1 MVNKVTPSVAPG
13 AYPSA
18 QTISWSF
25 DPTVVEVAYTVNGL
39 PPALSEYIAY
49 DQLDPPNPFIA
60 ITQDGAG
67 RVVYDGGFPKF
78 YNSQAPAIDA
88 TFAELSGSFKYL
100 YNALKFIA
108 NPTKV
113 AGGNNK
119 ILVIGD
125 KSDPVGNY
133 CVKNTNPEG
142 FFTSLTNICTI
153 AGFVP
158 TFKDIADYGAQ
169 ITIALSELDLYCG
182 VVFMSTQYDVGN
194 DVLITPASV
203 TDFTTYR
210 AQGNGLIFIT
220 DHGTNVQTNIGLV
233 TTVAGEGFYATANRI
248 IVNFGAFFT
257 GNYNR
262 SPVNVGFI
270 RSTYGD
276 HPLYNGMDNA
286 ESIVAGASESKVVV
300 QSATLIAPGAMP
312 TTTLNPGTNQ
322 VRFLVK
328 LADESVET
336 YTFVYN
342 IATGETILFKD
353 SGGTSVSV
361 VACGWNYR
369 AKPTVELVA
378 AGMGTLTGAIYH
390 NTTKVG
396 EVYFDEAG
404 GTKAFWY
411 AGEPVRVITGDT
423 LRVDITSPFTYSRT
437 ISITRNTPADIYD
450 LYALAK
456 IVRNV
461 FPYTSGV
468 LRNRVI
474 EKVVSDIGVFHPMV
488 YGTSHAQNVYQ
499 VRNYTKGLIPHSDMN
514 AYAYDTSAAVL
525 DAISR
530 LVPPTP
536 QQIFNEWGRF
546 EADNWYPN
554 GVTPAGDAAAWYW
567 DEALGTAVQ
576 PNNTPNYVGF
586 ISDYNV
592 LDYDLEVTLTSTA
605 GDDDWISVV
614 LGFVRDPD
622 TGQNHSLDLAICR
635 CAKGYDTR
643 TTWPNQLITTDFQ
656 FKNTWAAQTGRYKEY
671 KAVVGE
677 DTAGWSGAYKR
688 VKVMRRGDLITIQ
701 ATPWNSLVYNAAYSM
716 SINLNDYPELAL
728 FKGAH
733 PIGFGALSQAGATF
747 KDIAFSDGY
756 RRDVILDVLNNRIY
770 RYFNGAW
777 APVTGPTLHDIFG
790 APRIVNAIE
799 GNKRYQLNTN
809 GTISLL

>member
-13 AYPSA
+13 GYPSA

-25 DPTVVEVAYTVNGL
+25 DPTVTEVAYSVNGL
-39 PPALSEYIAY
+39 PPAISEYIAY

-60 ITQDGAG
+60 VTQDGAG
-67 RVVYDGGFPKF
+67 NVVYDGGFPKF
-78 YNSQAPAIDA
+78 YNSNAPALGTA
-88 TFAELSGSFKYL
+88 FAALSGSFKYL

-108 NPTKV
+108 NPAKV
-113 AGGNNK
+113 TAGNNK

-125 KSDPVGNY
+125 KTGAAENY

-142 FFTSLTNICTI
+142 FFTSLTNICQI

-169 ITIALSELDLYCG
+169 ITVALAELDLYCG
-182 VVFMSTQYDVGN
+182 VVFMSSQYDIGN
-194 DVLITPASV
+194 ESLITPASI

-210 AQGNGLIFIT
+210 SQGNGLIFIT

-262 SPVNVGFI
+262 TPVNVGFL
-270 RSTYGD
+270 RTTYGD
-276 HPLYNGMDNA
+276 HPLYNGMDNS
-286 ESIVAGASESKVVV
+286 ESIIAGGSESKVVV
-300 QSATLIAPGAMP
+300 QSAIMIAPGAMP
-312 TTTLNPGTNQ
+312 TTTVNPGINQ

-328 LADESVET
+328 LADGTVVT

-353 SGGTSVSV
+353 TGGTSLSV
-361 VACGWNYR
+361 VARGWDYQ
-369 AKPTVELVA
+369 AKPVLEIVG
-378 AGMGTLTGAIYH
+378 AGFGTLTGSIYH
-390 NTTKVG
+390 NTTKIG

-404 GTKAFWY
+404 GTKEFWY
-411 AGEPVRVITGDT
+411 AGEPRRVVTGDT
-423 LRVDITSPFTYSRT
+423 LRVDIESPFTYSRT
-437 ISITRNTPADIYD
+437 INITRNTIDVYD
-450 LYALAK
+450 LNALAR
-456 IVRNV
+456 IVRTA
-461 FPYTSGV
+461 FPFTTGI

-474 EKVVSDIGVFHPMV
+474 EKVMSDIGAFYPMV
-488 YGTSHAQNVYQ
+488 YGPSHAKNVYQ
-499 VRNYTKGLIPHSDMN
+499 LRNYTKGLIPYGDVS
-514 AYAYDTSAAVL
+514 AYAYDTNAAVM

-536 QQIFNEWGRF
+536 EEIFNDWSRF
-546 EADNWYPN
+546 EADAWYPN
-554 GVTPAGDAAAWYW
+554 DVTPVGDAAAWYW
-567 DEALGTAVQ
+567 DAALGSAVQ
-576 PNNTPNYVGF
+576 PNNTANYVGF
-586 ISDYNV
+586 VSDYNV

-605 GDDDWISVV
+605 GDDDWITVV
-614 LGFVRDPD
+614 LGFYRDPD
-622 TGQNHSLDLAICR
+622 TGQNHSLSLAICR

-643 TTWPNQLITTDFQ
+643 ATWPNQLITTDFQ
-656 FKNTWAAQTGRYKEY
+656 HKNTWATQTGRYKEY
-671 KAVVGE
+671 QAVVGE

-688 VKVMRRGDLITIQ
+688 VKIMRRGDQFTIQ

-728 FKGAH
+728 YKGPH

-747 KDIAFSDGY
+747 KDITFSDGY
-756 RRDVILDVLNNRIY
+756 RRDVILDMLNNRIY

-777 APVTGPTLHDIFG
+777 APVTGPTLHNLFG
-790 APRIVNAIE
+790 APRIINAIE